1 VARKKGKKMKSE
13 YEEKQDRR
21 EFFRT
26 CTRHTALA
34 AVALTCGKLLT
45 RKPRDKQSHQCVN
58 QGICDGCHAFSTCS
72 LPQAL
77 SAKQEMAVNR
87 LVNNPMISKE

>member
-1 VARKKGKKMKSE
+1 MKLE
-13 YEEKQDRR
+13 FEKKQDRR

-26 CTRHTALA
+26 CARHTVLA

-45 RKPRDKQSHQCVN
+45 RKSRDRKSHQCVN

-77 SAKQEMAVNR
+77 SAKQEMAGDR
-87 LVNNPMISKE
+87 PGNNPVIGKG